1 MSINIAFSAEEKKE
15 TKILTITKM
24 NSRIRQLVRQDLKQ
38 IINDVLDYELP
49 AITGGTILQND
60 LGMDSLDVVELI
72 LEVEKLYNIQI
83 PDDAAE
89 KVRTFN
95 EAFKLLLKLTS

>member
-49 AITGGTILQND
+49 AITGGTILQNA
-60 LGMDSLDVVELI
+60 LGMDSLDVV
-72 LEVEKLYNIQI
+72 
-83 PDDAAE
+83 
-89 KVRTFN
+89 
-95 EAFKLLLKLTS
+95 